1 MALNI
6 SIEAGIG
13 GLNGSGEPPPP
24 TQQQSMKQILESVH
38 SELPSYEDVAAQ
50 GYKDFLLPCC
60 ETFLGLRIFKKIL

>member
-6 SIEAGIG
+6 SIEAGNG
-13 GLNGSGEPPPP
+13 ALNGSGEPPPP

-50 GYKDFLLPCC
+50 GYIDFFLPSSQCYRMVN
-60 ETFLGLRIFKKIL
+60 LRH